1 MYRPGRGFTIVEL
14 LIVIVV
20 IAILAAI
27 TIVAYNGIQQ
37 QARSAAM
44 TSALQQ
50 TTTWLDAERAK
61 TGGVSYPTTLSGLTQ
76 NSSYTYEYI
85 LEEGA
90 YCTSVSDGKN
100 AQHVVSRN
108 KAAKYPGPCPAG
120 HWRLAGDGN
129 DSGLYGKDG
138 AVVGSPQSVAN
149 QQGAPNAAY
158 EFASGRY
165 VTMTDSFWGTQF
177 DISSGGF
184 TLAAWVKVSSYPGQR
199 MTIIG
204 QDYSSSMFFGIVSS
218 GRLLFRMDDSLDSA
232 VSNTPLPVNEW
243 VHVAVS
249 YDRDASG
256 LARYYV
262 NGVQDGSVTVSDL
275 YIDQNGRL
283 SIARQTRTGSGADS
297 PFSGSISDVHWYKR
311 VLTSNEV
318 LGLYDATK

>member
-1 MYRPGRGFTIVEL
+1 MHRPGRGFTIVEL

-37 QARSAAM
+37 QARNAAM
-44 TSALQQ
+44 TATLQQ
-50 TTTWLDAERAK
+50 TVTWLDAERAK
-61 TGGVSYPTTLSGLTQ
+61 TGGVVYPANLTGLTQ
-76 NSSYTYEYI
+76 NASYTYEYI
-85 LEEGA
+85 LDDGV
-90 YCTSVSDGKN
+90 YCVSVSDGKG
-100 AQHVVSRN
+100 AQHTVSRN

-120 HWRLAGDGN
+120 HWRLAGDGS
-129 DSGLYGKDG
+129 DAGLYGKDG
-138 AVVGSPQSVAN
+138 SVEGSPTLVEN
-149 QQGAPNAAY
+149 QRGVPGSAY

-184 TLAAWVKVSSYPGQR
+184 TLAAWVKVSSYPSQR

-297 PFSGSISDVHWYKR
+297 PFSGAISDVHWYKR
-311 VLTSNEV
+311 LLTSSEIA
-318 LGLYDATK
+318 GLYNDTK